1 MREIVLP
8 AKGEPES
15 LQVREAPEPT
25 PGRGQVA
32 VRVQASGVAFAEV
45 QMLRGRYYNQP
56 KFPFVPGYDLV
67 GEVVA
72 AGEGAT
78 TAVGTRVA
86 AMTRTGAWRDV
97 VVLDEATVVEV
108 PAGLDAPHAVA
119 LVTNG
124 VTAWQLLERA
134 NVRKGQ
140 TVLVHGASGGV
151 GGLLAR
157 LALRKGIRVLGTAS
171 AGKHEALREAGVE
184 PIDYRAGDVPSAVR
198 ALAPQGVDAV
208 FDHLGGPSVVDSY
221 KMLAPGGIVLCYGAA
236 TTMDEGGHPMK
247 PYLTIMRRIAGWEL
261 SRLVGAGKGR
271 KVRIYSVQQ
280 NDAFRTDLRHVF
292 DLAVQGEL
300 TAPVAERFPLDKA
313 GEALRTLVDGKVA
326 GKLVLEP

>member
-15 LQVREAPEPT
+15 LQVRETADPT
-25 PGRGQVA
+25 PGAGQVA

-67 GEVVA
+67 GTVVA
-72 AGEGAT
+72 AGPGAT
-78 TAVGTRVA
+78 TAICTRVA

-97 VVLDEATVVEV
+97 VVLDESTVVAV
-108 PAGLDAPHAVA
+108 PDALDAPHAVA

-124 VTAWQLLERA
+124 VTAWQLLQRA

-157 LALRKGIRVLGTAS
+157 LALRAGVRVLGTAS
-171 AGKHEALREAGVE
+171 ASKHDALTEAGVE
-184 PIDYRAGDVPSAVR
+184 PIDYRAGDVPTTVR
-198 ALAPQGVDAV
+198 ALAPEGVHAV
-208 FDHLGGPSVVDSY
+208 FDHLGGRSVVDSY
-221 KMLAPGGIVLCYGAA
+221 EVLAPGGIVLCYGAA

-247 PYLTIMRRIAGWEL
+247 PYLTIIRRIAGWEL
-261 SRLVGAGKGR
+261 ARLIGTGKGR
-271 KVRIYSVQQ
+271 RVRIYSIQQ
-280 NDAFRTDLRHVF
+280 DEAFRTDLRRVF
-292 DLAVQGEL
+292 DLAAQGEL
-300 TAPVAERFPLDKA
+300 TATIGGTYPLDKA
-313 GEALRTLVDGKVA
+313 AEALRTLVDGKAA